1 MAPAYFIP
9 AADDPYLHALSRFVI
24 ARALADSVEFAAA
37 NNPVR
42 ISIPLPLLVLEALQF
57 VDRMLEKL
65 SEKARLKGFLI
76 AVDCVDLVND
86 YALVRHI
93 GAQLALRNIG
103 MTLNDVDAEGA
114 ALAGRRDLPIVE
126 MKVGRKF
133 IRGCADDRIKQAR
146 CAEIVAIAHESGA
159 KSVAEGVE
167 RQSDFLAV
175 RDIGFDLLQGNMF
188 AKPMAPRKFERAM
201 LARQYAAVA

>member
-1 MAPAYFIP
+1 
-9 AADDPYLHALSRFVI
+9 
-24 ARALADSVEFAAA
+24 
-37 NNPVR
+37 
-42 ISIPLPLLVLEALQF
+42 
-57 VDRMLEKL
+57 
-65 SEKARLKGFLI
+65 
-76 AVDCVDLVND
+76 
-86 YALVRHI
+86 
-93 GAQLALRNIG
+93 

-201 LARQYAAVA
+201 LARQYALVA